1 MKLIDTN
8 ILIYSAQ
15 SAYAYLRP
23 PVSDPAHCVSV
34 FTRLEVLGY
43 PLLQPADRQYFE
55 AAFQL
60 LAVLPIDAAVID
72 RAILLRQARKMSAG
86 DAIIAATALLHDLE
100 LQTRNLRDFS
110 HIPGLALHN
119 PAG

>member
-15 SAYAYLRP
+15 AAFAYLRP
-23 PVSDPAHCVSV
+23 LISDPAHCVSA
-34 FTRLEVLGY
+34 FTQLEVLGY
-43 PLLQPADRQYFE
+43 PQLKPVDGVYFD

-60 LAVLPIDAAVID
+60 LNVLPIDAAVIGQ
-72 RAILLRQARKMSAG
+72 AILLRPARRMSAG
-86 DAIIAATALLHDLE
+86 DAIIAATALLHGLE
-100 LQTRNLRDFS
+100 LQTRNLKDFS

-119 PAG
+119 PVG